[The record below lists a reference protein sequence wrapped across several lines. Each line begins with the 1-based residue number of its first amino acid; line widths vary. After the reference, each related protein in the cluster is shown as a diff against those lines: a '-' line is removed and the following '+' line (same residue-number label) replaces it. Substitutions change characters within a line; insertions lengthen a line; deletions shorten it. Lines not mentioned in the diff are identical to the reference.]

1 MAATEMIGLQTALA
15 SMSGQSLGTL
25 GTIAAGLRGIA
36 LAVPGVAGISTAL
49 AAIGAALGAIS
60 APVWG
65 TIVVTVT
72 ALAAAGYS
80 NWKYWD
86 RISAVFSGVATRLGE
101 ELVPALR
108 LAQPLLDG
116 LAAVG
121 SRISGAW
128 QGASQYVSSFF
139 SSLSGW
145 FTRETLSEEQKAQW
159 QQAGYDVADRL
170 IAGIRSVTT
179 RLGELAGAFFSA
191 GYTLIKSLW
200 DGMVQVFAELKA
212 WLDGQVAAILAPIN
226 NAANSVR
233 GMFGLGGG
241 EADKPKPTE
250 ARAGGGSIHAGRSYL
265 VGERGPELITPS
277 RSGYVHANG
286 SGGAPAVTIGPFTF
300 HNTSADDAAEI
311 TAQVRA
317 ALKRE
322 VREVFRGVYADA
334 GLRFA

>member
-1 MAATEMIGLQTALA
+1 
-15 SMSGQSLGTL
+15 
-25 GTIAAGLRGIA
+25 
-36 LAVPGVAGISTAL
+36 
-49 AAIGAALGAIS
+49 
-60 APVWG
+60 VWG

-72 ALAAAGYS
+72 ALAAAGYTL
-80 NWKYWD
+80 WKYWD
-86 RISAVFSGVATRLGE
+86 RIAAVFSGVAARLGE
-101 ELVPALR
+101 ELAPALR

-121 SRISGAW
+121 SRVSGAW
-128 QGASQYVSSFF
+128 QGAAQYVSAFF

-159 QQAGYDVADRL
+159 QQAGYDIADRL

-179 RLGELAGAFFSA
+179 SLGELAGAFFSA

-212 WLDGQVAAILAPIN
+212 WLNDQVASLLAPIN
-226 NAANSVR
+226 NAAAGLRN
-233 GMFGLGGG
+233 MLGLGSASGG
-241 EADKPKPTE
+241 TGEKVPEP
-250 ARAGGGSIHAGRSYL
+250 RAAGGSIHAGRSYL

-286 SGGAPAVTIGPFTF
+286 SGGRPRVSVGPFTF
-300 HNTSADDAAEI
+300 HNTSAADAAEI
-311 TAQVRA
+311 TAQVRSV
-317 ALKRE
+317 LRRE
-322 VREVFRGVYADA
+322 VREAFRGVYADA

>member
-1 MAATEMIGLQTALA
+1 M
-15 SMSGQSLGTL
+15 
-25 GTIAAGLRGIA
+25 A

-80 NWKYWD
+80 IWKYWD
-86 RISAVFSGVATRLGE
+86 RISAVFSGVAARLGE
-101 ELVPALR
+101 EFAPALR
-108 LAQPLLDG
+108 RAQPLLDG

-128 QGASQYVSSFF
+128 QGASQYVSAFF

-191 GYTLIKSLW
+191 ARSLTSLSW
-200 DGMVQVFAELKA
+200 CA
-212 WLDGQVAAILAPIN
+212 W
-226 NAANSVR
+226 
-233 GMFGLGGG
+233 
-241 EADKPKPTE
+241 KP
-250 ARAGGGSIHAGRSYL
+250 
-265 VGERGPELITPS
+265 GPM
-277 RSGYVHANG
+277 
-286 SGGAPAVTIGPFTF
+286 
-300 HNTSADDAAEI
+300 
-311 TAQVRA
+311 
-317 ALKRE
+317 
-322 VREVFRGVYADA
+322 
-334 GLRFA
+334 

>member
-1 MAATEMIGLQTALA
+1 
-15 SMSGQSLGTL
+15 
-25 GTIAAGLRGIA
+25 
-36 LAVPGVAGISTAL
+36 VPGVGALSAGL
-49 AAIGAALGAIS
+49 AAVGAALGAIS

-65 TIVVTVT
+65 MIVVTVT

-80 NWKYWD
+80 VWKYWD
-86 RISAVFSGVATRLGE
+86 RISAVFSGVAARLGE
-101 ELVPALR
+101 ELAPALR
-108 LAQPLLDG
+108 LAQPLFDM
-116 LAAVG
+116 LASLG

-128 QGASQYVSSFF
+128 QGAAQYVSSFF

-145 FTRETLSEEQKAQW
+145 FSRETLSEEQKAQW
-159 QQAGYDVADRL
+159 ERAGYDVADRL
-170 IAGIRSVTT
+170 IAGIRSVTV

-191 GYTLIKSLW
+191 GYALIKALW
-200 DGMVQVFAELKA
+200 DGMVQVFADLKA
-212 WLDGQVAAILAPIN
+212 WLDGQVASLLAPIT
-226 NAANSVR
+226 NAASSVR
-233 GMFGLGGG
+233 GMLGLGGT

-250 ARAGGGSIHAGRSYL
+250 ARAGGGSIRAGRRYL

-286 SGGAPAVTIGPFTF
+286 SGGGPAVTIGPFTF
-300 HNTSADDAAEI
+300 HNSSAADAAEI

-317 ALKRE
+317 VLKRE